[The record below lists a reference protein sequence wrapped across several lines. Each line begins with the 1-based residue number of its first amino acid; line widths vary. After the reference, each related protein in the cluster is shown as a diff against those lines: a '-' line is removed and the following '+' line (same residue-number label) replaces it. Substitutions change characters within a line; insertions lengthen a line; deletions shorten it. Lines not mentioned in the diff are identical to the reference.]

1 MTAWADLPLTVENL
15 ITDKSKF
22 KLDLSVVYANADR
35 QGVFT
40 GEPITV
46 QTGATSFVT
55 LPSLVGESTGNRDT
69 TVAIVGLRYGLTS
82 KAEIY
87 ARMSGT
93 HSLQRISSPGGFTKS
108 SDSGFADAWV
118 GVNYQFKK
126 DEKTPALLGFAELAL
141 REKHLQSSATF
152 KSALFGLTTY
162 KSIDPVV
169 FSITGAFRSNQSRKD
184 GNQSYVPGNLLL
196 LNPGVAFAVN
206 DRVTLTT
213 GVQWTRR
220 QADRFDGQPS
230 GINRTATDLLLGVGY
245 GFAKGNTLN
254 TTFRLNAS
262 GRNGAEM
269 RTNWLY
275 TF

>member
-1 MTAWADLPLTVENL
+1 
-15 ITDKSKF
+15 
-22 KLDLSVVYANADR
+22 VVHI
-35 QGVFT
+35 
-40 GEPITV
+40 PC
-46 QTGATSFVT
+46 
-55 LPSLVGESTGNRDT
+55 
-69 TVAIVGLRYGLTS
+69 
-82 KAEIY
+82 
-87 ARMSGT
+87 
-93 HSLQRISSPGGFTKS
+93 ISSPGGFTKS
-108 SDSGFADAWV
+108 SDSDFADAWV

-141 REKHLQSSATF
+141 REKHLQSSASF
-152 KSALFGLTTY
+152 KSALLGLTTY

-169 FSITGAFRSNQSRKD
+169 LSLTGAYRSNQSRQD

-196 LNPGVAFAVN
+196 LNPGIAFAVN

-230 GINRTATDLLLGVGY
+230 GIDRTATDLLLGMGY

-262 GRNGAEM
+262 GRSGAEM